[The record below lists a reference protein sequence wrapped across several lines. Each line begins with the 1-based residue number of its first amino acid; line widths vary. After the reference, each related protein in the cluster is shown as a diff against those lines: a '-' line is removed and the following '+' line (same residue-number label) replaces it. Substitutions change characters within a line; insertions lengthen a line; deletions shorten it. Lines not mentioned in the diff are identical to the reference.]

1 MEFIFRE
8 HFLPL
13 SDSKQTNIQYYQW
26 VEKKRREKERTEEE
40 NLRKKLLELDE
51 EESKDRSRSF
61 KK

>member
-8 HFLPL
+8 HFLPF

-26 VEKKRREKERTEEE
+26 VEKKRREKERAEEE